1 MAADTALDA
10 DQILADAN
18 VQLAEEI
25 AGLDALEIEPGG
37 DESRLHASWSATWPK
52 VAAVGLALLFW
63 QVVVWSHWKP
73 EYILPGPN
81 KVLPALWDK
90 TKSGVLPRAVGT
102 TMRRAVTGFA
112 IAVLVGC
119 VIGLVVSTFKF
130 ARVAFGSLITGLQT
144 MPSVAWFPLAL
155 VLFKQSEAAIFF
167 VIVLGAAPSIA
178 NGLLTGVD
186 NIPPILTRAGRV
198 LGAGRFAQ
206 IRHVV
211 LPGALPSFVSG
222 LRQGWAFAWRS
233 LLAGEL
239 IVIIANK
246 PSIGSRLDFD
256 RQFNDYPS
264 MIATMLVI
272 LLIGVVVDSLVFTQL
287 DRAILRRRGLAPAH

>member
-1 MAADTALDA
+1 MAADTTLDA

-18 VQLAEEI
+18 VLLAEEI

-37 DESRLHASWSATWPK
+37 DASRLRAFWSATWPK

-63 QVVVWSHWKP
+63 QLVVWSHWKP

-81 KVLPALWDK
+81 KVVPALWEK
-90 TKSGVLPRAVGT
+90 TKSGVLPRAVAT

-119 VIGLVVSTFKF
+119 AIGLVVSTFKL

-167 VIVLGAAPSIA
+167 VIMLGAAPSIA

-198 LGAGRFAQ
+198 LGAGRLAQ

-264 MIATMLVI
+264 MMATMLVI
-272 LLIGVVVDSLVFTQL
+272 LLIGVVIDSLVFTQL
-287 DRAILRRRGLAPAH
+287 DRAILRRRGLAPAR